1 ERPKVPRSGNDLKPE
16 ESCVEG
22 SIELFQINSL
32 SNTDPLLVFINPKA
46 DSKEGEQI
54 MRKFQFLLNPCQ
66 VFNLAKTEPMPGL
79 QFFKDLKDFLD
90 WVLDVMDRVL
100 LRRRTLVTVLP
111 LGTENDLARCLA
123 LDGGYENE
131 IKNRTRESFPMQID
145 GEPWLQPPCTIS
157 ITHKNQLPMLMS
169 PRKER
174 KNNLWIL
181 FKKRNS
187 GKF

>member
-1 ERPKVPRSGNDLKPE
+1 
-16 ESCVEG
+16 
-22 SIELFQINSL
+22 
-32 SNTDPLLVFINPKA
+32 
-46 DSKEGEQI
+46 
-54 MRKFQFLLNPCQ
+54 
-66 VFNLAKTEPMPGL
+66 
-79 QFFKDLKDFLD
+79 D

-187 GKF
+187 GKL